1 MRDLKTKVLLSYVLM
16 LGCYMTTAL
25 ILLTSTFAA
34 APDGADITTPKYWL
48 TGLTVWLVK
57 MIALLIFIPGLYRKS
72 ERTSA
77 WLSYVSMLYFI
88 FAVLLIYTPNAFY
101 YGWAMSIST
110 FLLFVFSM
118 LYTRW
123 KKAQLNEQYRATQ
136 VES

>member
-1 MRDLKTKVLLSYVLM
+1 MLELKNKVRCSYGLM
-16 LGCYMTTAL
+16 LGFYFITAL
-25 ILLTSTFAA
+25 ILLISTFAA
-34 APDGADITTPKYWL
+34 APDNADITTLKYWL

-57 MIALLIFIPGLYRKS
+57 MIALLIFIPGLYKKS

-123 KKAQLNEQYRATQ
+123 KKVQLNEQYKRTQ